1 MQRVPLTLAEAIS
14 KVLENNKEIV
24 AARIEVSR
32 ADLNYKLE
40 TAAYDARF
48 SLLAFTERRVTP
60 VSSILGGAADGK
72 LTESDT
78 ELTPQYDGFM
88 PWGGGSYKVGLSGT
102 RQSSNNFYVPL
113 DAQYPTRLDVSIV
126 QPLMRGLHADQRRW
140 RIEVARKNRTLSDNQ
155 LRQRIV
161 DIVVE
166 TERYYWDLVA
176 AYTTL
181 QIQAEARDLS
191 KQLLEANQR
200 QTALGERSAIEV
212 VEARKQLESAED
224 RYDETVQ
231 SVTRAENALKAM
243 LAGGLMSPVWAQTL
257 EPRAA
262 KDEMER
268 LGRMNRPIND
278 LVQTALENREELTQ
292 NDTERQINEIDARY
306 YRDRLRPQVDVEAS
320 YGAQGLS
327 GQIAQRP
334 ANPLLNADLS
344 TKVNQLAALAGVSQL
359 PAAASFGVPS
369 LFIGG
374 IGQSGI
380 NLAAQRF
387 PAVRA
392 GLRIELPLH
401 NHQAETQVALAA
413 NDSQRIKN
421 RRDQLQLKIAAE
433 VRDAAQAL
441 HTAQVRLEKATSMR
455 SLAAELFESEKRKFR
470 EGVSTVFLVLQRQNA
485 LIDSQM
491 REAQSRTELYR
502 RLSDADRATGTT
514 LEAHAVSIQH

>member
-1 MQRVPLTLAEAIS
+1 
-14 KVLENNKEIV
+14 
-24 AARIEVSR
+24 
-32 ADLNYKLE
+32 
-40 TAAYDARF
+40 
-48 SLLAFTERRVTP
+48 
-60 VSSILGGAADGK
+60 
-72 LTESDT
+72 
-78 ELTPQYDGFM
+78 
-88 PWGGGSYKVGLSGT
+88 
-102 RQSSNNFYVPL
+102 
-113 DAQYPTRLDVSIV
+113 
-126 QPLMRGLHADQRRW
+126 
-140 RIEVARKNRTLSDNQ
+140 
-155 LRQRIV
+155 
-161 DIVVE
+161 
-166 TERYYWDLVA
+166 
-176 AYTTL
+176 
-181 QIQAEARDLS
+181 
-191 KQLLEANQR
+191 
-200 QTALGERSAIEV
+200 
-212 VEARKQLESAED
+212 
-224 RYDETVQ
+224 VQ